1 MLVRPHVAYR
11 APRHLPRPA
20 LDLTRGTRFLGRIEI
35 KQILP
40 VAAPVLRLPIGAH
53 EGAQFFL

>member
-1 MLVRPHVAYR
+1 MLVPPRVAYR
-11 APRHLPRPA
+11 APRHLPRSA
-20 LDLTRGTRFLGRIEI
+20 LDLARGTRFLGRFKI

-40 VAAPVLRLPIGAH
+40 AAAPVLRLPIGAH